1 MEFRD
6 LSKTWSCECPSD
18 REILGLGACGK
29 ARMYTTATIPD
40 LGQLTFLPS
49 FTSSEKISCG
59 VALRC
64 TMYNVHY
71 DNVIVALSFNN
82 DNILSF
88 RSARCPGQPPCKPE
102 IKI

>member
-1 MEFRD
+1 MWQGKNVYDGHNPR
-6 LSKTWSCECPSD
+6 LSHRFTNMS
-18 REILGLGACGK
+18 
-29 ARMYTTATIPD
+29 